1 MLNAVKYLGPVGIGA
16 TSPQLLR
23 ADDGKVYIVKLQN
36 NRLGPKVLVNE
47 WLAAKFGEMLDL
59 CFPPSCIIRLDS
71 EFVKK
76 TGFLAMNKVK
86 PGLHFACQYLNHTGY
101 IDRYY
106 LFRAVNKEQLAG
118 VMLFDHLFHNLDR
131 TWNRRNLLV
140 RREADGYKIYAID
153 NSHLF
158 KRGVWSISLL
168 EKLSKEIQVNRRRAY
183 GLLLKH
189 FLNKKHFEIFIEKI
203 RQLTDEQL
211 ADLVDSI
218 PQEWLPNEEER
229 HSLLHYLI
237 VRRDMVDTI
246 AEKLY
251 AYIHT
256 KKENKENAVRSKQ

>member
-36 NRLGPKVLVNE
+36 NRLGPKVLANE
-47 WLAAKFGEMLDL
+47 WLAAKFGEMLNL
-59 CFPPSCIIRLDS
+59 CFPPSCIIRLDA
-71 EFVKK
+71 EFIRKN
-76 TGFLAMNKVK
+76 GFLMMNKVK

-101 IDRYY
+101 IDRHY
-106 LFRAVNKEQLAG
+106 LSRAINKEQLAG

-131 TWNRRNLLV
+131 TWNHRNLLV
-140 RREADGYKIYAID
+140 RREPEGYKIYAID

-158 KRGVWSISLL
+158 KRGVWNAPLL
-168 EKLSKEIQVNRRRAY
+168 EKLENEIQINKRRSY

-189 FLNKKHFEIFIEKI
+189 FLNKKHFEVFIEKI
-203 RQLTDEQL
+203 RELTDEQL
-211 ADLVDSI
+211 AALVDSI
-218 PQEWLPNEEER
+218 PEEWLPDGKER
-229 HSLLHYLI
+229 LSLLHYLI

-251 AYIHT
+251 DYIHT
-256 KKENKENAVRSKQ
+256 TKKGKSNKK